1 MWSFILEGVGLTGA
15 YLIGRKYWWAWLIL
29 FGNSFLWIVYGLV
42 IHQYG
47 FVIASAFYAPLYIK
61 NTIQW
66 KRKKKTIPLEIHEG
80 P

>member
-15 YLIGRKYWWAWLIL
+15 YLIGKKYWWAWLIL
-29 FGNSFLWIVYGLV
+29 FANSFLWIIYGLI

-47 FVIASAFYAPLYIK
+47 FVFASAFYAPLYMK

-66 KRKKKTIPLEIHEG
+66 KHKKKEIPIEIHEV